1 MNEEAVIKNINMKPI
16 YLRDEIEWHITIEYL
31 DGHEETTDVMSSLIG
46 GVVEMLDASARYAIN
61 PNEAK

>member
-31 DGHEETTDVMSSLIG
+31 DGHEETADVMSFLIG
-46 GVVEMLDASARYAIN
+46 GRCGNAGCIGKIRNKSE
-61 PNEAK
+61 